1 MNSNQ
6 IAELRGQIGRMNIL
20 AISGGRTEI
29 RDGALHLAVS
39 SGYRV
44 VIELDEARDLYNV
57 ERIMI
62 RGAKTFRKGR
72 VEGVYADEVGEV
84 AYEAGMYKSF
94 DFGGVAAR

>member
-29 RDGALHLAVS
+29 RNGALHLAVS

-44 VIELDEARDLYNV
+44 VISLDEARDLYNV

-62 RGAKTFRKGR
+62 RGAKTFHKGL
-72 VEGVYADEVGEV
+72 VEGVYADQVGEV
-84 AYEAGMYKSF
+84 AYQASCYKNV
-94 DFGGVAAR
+94 DFG